1 MNKVVDVVDRAN
13 ELDMFNE
20 AKEVKFVVNETVFA
34 NVDVKDLIDDASDA
48 AETIDEAYLIDEILV
63 ADDSEWR
70 MTFEL
75 TTNWE
80 SLELLEWFGAACAP
94 SESNVSINL
103 KESL

>member
-63 ADDSEWR
+63 ADEAIWFCCLFSLR
-70 MTFEL
+70 MKDDF
-75 TTNWE
+75 
-80 SLELLEWFGAACAP
+80 
-94 SESNVSINL
+94 
-103 KESL
+103 